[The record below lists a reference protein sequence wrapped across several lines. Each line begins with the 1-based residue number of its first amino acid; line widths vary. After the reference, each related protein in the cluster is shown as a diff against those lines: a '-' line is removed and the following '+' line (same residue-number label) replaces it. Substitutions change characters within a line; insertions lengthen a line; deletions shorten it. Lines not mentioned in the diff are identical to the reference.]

1 MIGWQVILFDR
12 LVQSLHSGF
21 DCPSWISQRTIG
33 RSNTV
38 DQLSLVIPEITFLIA
53 TFRSGFYVVQCLL
66 QIDCL
71 FSHRVSQFRTI
82 VGIKIRTVQITVG
95 SIREGG
101 DKIVDRFQ
109 ACLCVLRATDQVKSY
124 GCLVQF
130 LRPSFRYIDIAVC
143 RTQII
148 SRPY

>member
-1 MIGWQVILFDR
+1 MIGRQIVLFDC
-12 LVQSLHSGF
+12 LIQCLHSGF
-21 DCPSWISQRTIG
+21 GCPGGIGQRTIS

-53 TFRSGFYVVQCLL
+53 IFGSGFYVVQCLL
-66 QIDCL
+66 QISCL
-71 FSHRVSQFRTI
+71 FSRRVSQCRTI
-82 VGIKIRTVQITVG
+82 VGIKIGTIQIAVRN
-95 SIREGG
+95 IREGG

-109 ACLCVLRATDQVKSY
+109 ACLCVLRATNQVKSD

-130 LRPSFRYIDIAVC
+130 FRPSFRYIDIAVC

-148 SRPY
+148 SRAY